1 MRAAQATAASAR
13 KLWRRRWLRF
23 LLVGSLNT
31 AACYAVYFL
40 LLRLGLPYPL
50 ANLGAL
56 VFGILFSFRT
66 NSSLVFRKTGARRL
80 PAFLVCWA
88 LLYGVNILFIA
99 GFMRL
104 GLDAYWAGAVALF
117 PITVLSFFVQKLI
130 VFGDRT

>member
-31 AACYAVYFL
+31 LASYAVYFL
-40 LLRLGLPYPL
+40 LLRLGMPYPL

-56 VFGILFSFRT
+56 VFGILFSFRN
-66 NSSLVFRKTGARRL
+66 NSSWVFRKTGARRL
-80 PAFLVCWA
+80 PAFILCWA

-99 GFMRL
+99 AFIYL
-104 GLDAYWAGAVALF
+104 GLDAYWAGAVALV